1 MSEETKPP
9 SLVKRVL
16 IFAVLSAFLVMGI
29 VSMKRA
35 MPEPKVERI
44 YKSIKA
50 YSPYQLEKRIGGLI
64 IRDSRD
70 EEFKEKP
77 SSAEVLHRMD
87 ELDKAWFKDHL
98 RVVNNDI
105 IITQEDNTTVK
116 IFIET
121 PEERAFIQSFF
132 GI

>member
-44 YKSIKA
+44 YKAIKA

>member
-16 IFAVLSAFLVMGI
+16 IFTVLAAFLIMGI

-44 YKSIKA
+44 YLAIKA
-50 YSPYQLEKRIGGLI
+50 NSPYQLEKRIGGLI
-64 IRDSRD
+64 ILDSRD

-77 SSAEVLHRMD
+77 SSAEVLHRLD
-87 ELDKAWFKDHL
+87 ELDKAWFKNRL
-98 RVVNNDI
+98 KIENNDI
-105 IITQEDNTTVK
+105 IITKEDNTTVK

-121 PEERAFIQSFF
+121 PKERAFIKSFF